1 MKHSLPFFR
10 TSRRASALWKL
21 MLCGACALLL
31 AGCGTS
37 PRLDV
42 PESSVAV
49 TAPSDE
55 DMLESY
61 RLALQDE
68 GLPLS
73 DVEMRALLST
83 GEVDHGLSTD
93 DMREVQVY
101 FKHYIHSARPVVE
114 RFMRRGQSYIGYTRR
129 IFRERGLPEELAYL
143 AFVESG
149 YNPVAVS
156 RSNAVGMWQFMAGT
170 GRQYGLRQDWWM
182 DERRD
187 PYHATRAAA
196 DYLAKLYDDFGD
208 WHLAVAAYNAGEGK
222 IGRAL
227 QGTQTESFFD
237 LCRNN
242 GLLDDKAQLKEE
254 TRQYVPRFLAVCKI
268 MRNADALGFS
278 PAEAVDTERT
288 LLPVA
293 ELSARPGTDLAAL
306 AGRLGMSW
314 DEFAAY
320 NPAFRRSITP
330 PDRYTPVYV
339 PSALQARASLALRD
353 ASLTGSGWATYTV
366 AKGDSMGRISK
377 RTGVPV
383 SILRQLN
390 RKSEPLKV
398 GAKLRIPGRAGAV
411 QASAPSGK
419 GAGPARAENSTR
431 AASPVKAANSTRSAN
446 PAKSA
451 IPAKARE
458 DARAVATAPAGPAP
472 ASSARAAD
480 ASAKAPANAPAAEP
494 GRAAAAHKSAQAATH
509 TVRPGDT
516 LASMSRRYGV
526 SVAAIS
532 AANPQLAD
540 PRSLRVGQTLKLPA
554 SSAEAAASVRPAPAD
569 ASAARPATASAAAPQ
584 KAVTHTIRRGDT
596 LASLSRHYGVS
607 MAAISAA
614 NPQLSDPHSLRV
626 GQTITVPAPGSS
638 VSAAPSALPSTY
650 KVQPGDTMWAI
661 ARKFNIPPAEL
672 LALNNMKDA
681 GDLHP
686 GDFVRVTPY

>member
-1 MKHSLPFFR
+1 MSHSLFSFR
-10 TSRRASALWKL
+10 SGRRRPVWKL
-21 MLCGACALLL
+21 ALCAACAALL

-42 PESSVAV
+42 PETSVAV
-49 TAPSDE
+49 STPTDE

-73 DVEMRALLST
+73 DGEMRALLST
-83 GEVDHGLSTD
+83 GEVDRGLSTD

-170 GRQYGLRQDWWM
+170 GRQYGLQQDWWM

-227 QGTQTESFFD
+227 QGTQTETFFA

-242 GLLDDKAQLKEE
+242 ELLDDKAQLKEE

-268 MRNADALGFS
+268 MRNAEELGFS
-278 PAEAVDTERT
+278 PAEAADTERT

-306 AGRLGMSW
+306 AGRLNMSW

-320 NPAFRRSITP
+320 NPAFRRYITP
-330 PDRYTPVYV
+330 PDRYVPVYV
-339 PSALQARASLALRD
+339 PTSLQAQASALLRD
-353 ASLTGSGWATYTV
+353 VSLTGSGWATYTV

-383 SILRQLN
+383 SVLRQLN
-390 RKSEPLKV
+390 RKSEPLKA
-398 GAKLRIPGRAGAV
+398 GTKLRIPGRAGAAQV
-411 QASAPSGK
+411 SVPSGK
-419 GAGPARAENSTR
+419 GGSAAT
-431 AASPVKAANSTRSAN
+431 AASSAKSTN

-451 IPAKARE
+451 I
-458 DARAVATAPAGPAP
+458 
-472 ASSARAAD
+472 
-480 ASAKAPANAPAAEP
+480 SAKAPAGARAVST
-494 GRAAAAHKSAQAATH
+494 AAAKPDPAGSVPAESAAVTQTFIQASTH
-509 TVRPGDT
+509 TVRHGDT
-516 LASMSRRYGV
+516 LASLSRHYGV

-532 AANPQLAD
+532 AANPQLTN
-540 PRSLRVGQTLKLPA
+540 PHSLRVGQVLKLPA
-554 SSAEAAASVRPAPAD
+554 SPAESAASARTVPASSTTVAD
-569 ASAARPATASAAAPQ
+569 ASATAPKKDTPR
-584 KAVTHTIRRGDT
+584 KAVTHTVRRGDT

-614 NPQLSDPHSLRV
+614 NPQLTNPHSLRV
-626 GQTITVPAPGSS
+626 GQTITVPAAGSQANAA
-638 VSAAPSALPSTY
+638 SAKAPATY